1 MNERVYKDKIQYT
14 SQKKGLGAM
23 SGKLKNFDLTVEE
36 IKIVRMIK
44 ELIENLE
51 RLSFDD
57 PHSPKW
63 VKYKYRLTRSQI
75 RPILLATM

>member
-1 MNERVYKDKIQYT
+1 
-14 SQKKGLGAM
+14 M
-23 SGKLKNFDLTVEE
+23 SGDLRNFDLTVEE

-44 ELIENLE
+44 ELIKNLE

-63 VKYKYRLTRSQI
+63 VKYKFQLTRSQ
-75 RPILLATM
+75 RCPI

>member
-1 MNERVYKDKIQYT
+1 LNERVYKDKIQYT